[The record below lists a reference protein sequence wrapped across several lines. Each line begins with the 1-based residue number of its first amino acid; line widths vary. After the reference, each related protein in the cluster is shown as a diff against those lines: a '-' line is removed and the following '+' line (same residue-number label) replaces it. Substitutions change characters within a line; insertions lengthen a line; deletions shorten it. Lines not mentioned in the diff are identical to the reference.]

1 MLTDSRSLLSY
12 PRHHYFRRI
21 LCDYLGGMIEGGEM
35 TADLE
40 RVGAVVRDISYNN
53 SINYFGMADDDG
65 FSQMDKNTVSA
76 ENQLRESEI
85 VKFDNPYGKGKR
97 ILFAG
102 NSITLHGVKPDIGWH
117 WTFGMA
123 ASSKENDYVHQVE
136 KKVKEIDSDAAF
148 CVCQVSNVEVFY
160 NTPERINYRLW
171 EDAKKFGADIIVLRI
186 IENCKKAEWNP
197 DSFKREVDRLL
208 DFLGK
213 ERSAK
218 VIVTTGFWKHPGD
231 ETLREYAREKG
242 FPTVELGDLGEL
254 DEMKAIGLF
263 EHRGV
268 ANHPGDK
275 GMEAIA
281 DRIFEEIK
289 KLL

>member
-1 MLTDSRSLLSY
+1 MLNEAIVKNEEKAVFALRGLYKQYGYLPFKMSKFEEYDLYVQNKDFLVSDSVITFTDRSGKLLALK
-12 PRHHYFRRI
+12 PDVT
-21 LCDYLGGMIEGGEM
+21 L
-35 TADLE
+35 
-40 RVGAVVRDISYNN
+40 
-53 SINYFGMADDDG
+53 SII
-65 FSQMDKNTVSA
+65 KNTRD
-76 ENQLRESEI
+76 E
-85 VKFDNPYGKGKR
+85 K
-97 ILFAG
+97 
-102 NSITLHGVKPDIGWH
+102 GVKQKVYYD
-117 WTFGMA
+117 
-123 ASSKENDYVHQVE
+123 ENVYRVSGSTHE
-136 KKVKEIDSDAAF
+136 YKEIMQAGLECIGDIDAYDVFEVIYLAAKSLATISSDFVLDLSHMGIFAALLDETSDS
-148 CVCQVSNVEVFY
+148 
-160 NTPERINYRLW
+160 
-171 EDAKKFGADIIVLRI
+171 
-186 IENCKKAEWNP
+186 